1 MTINISI
8 QDVVDNLHP
17 KITVLGVGGSGGNA
31 VNNMINANLEGVDFL
46 IANTDAQALQI
57 SKCPNKIQLGL
68 NSTKGLGAGMRP
80 DIGKQAAEEAI
91 QDLSEK
97 FDGSHMLFIAAG
109 MGGGTGTGAAPVIA
123 KLAREKGILT
133 VGVVT
138 KPFHF
143 EGSQRMKLA
152 DKGIEELQQYVD
164 TLLTIPNQNLF
175 RIANE
180 KTTFSDAF
188 KMADDVLYAG
198 VRGVTDLM
206 VQPGM
211 INLDFSDIKTVMS
224 EMGKAMMGTGEASG
238 EARAIAAAEA
248 AIANPLID
256 DVSLKGAKGLIINIT
271 GGKDITLYEV
281 DEAANRIKQ
290 EVDEEANI
298 IYGTTC
304 DERLEGLVRVSI
316 VATGI
321 DANINKLA
329 KPIENFAPI
338 NINNEIYKN
347 DNVET
352 NEQNNDQVNSIASNY
367 EDKLIDTTSEKDKN
381 FIEENINMDHV
392 NINEQKTEDLDTELI
407 SENDHQ
413 DVVENISIETNDILE
428 EKTNE
433 ILEEETNDIL
443 EEDLKHDHALKDEEN
458 NTTNEASVRRLSLFD
473 TLTTESTE
481 TPADNIN
488 LTEKTEPILS
498 PSEEVLDTSK
508 SEDLPIKD
516 ELINEFDAEE
526 KHSIDADNEFNH
538 YASAVKVENDWYY
551 FDSNL
556 EPEYD
561 RYSSDI
567 YNEILAGESARLSKL
582 YPKYKWV
589 EIKEGMIYNSN
600 RNVFPAKNGLLIQ
613 QIAPLNQP
621 LPVITLD
628 ADLEQMLIKMAR
640 QSGEEGLVLDNELA
654 QKLLTKIAET
664 TQKLSN
670 EGKTAALVVSPAIRR
685 QFSAIV
691 RQHVEEMI
699 VLAFTEL
706 PDNRK
711 INVVASIAG

>member
-8 QDVVDNLHP
+8 QDVAQNLHP

-57 SKCPNKIQLGL
+57 SNCPNKIQLGL

-80 DIGKQAAEEAI
+80 DIGRQAAEEAI
-91 QDLSEK
+91 QDLNEK
-97 FDGSHMLFIAAG
+97 FEGSHMLFIAAG

-152 DKGIEELQQYVD
+152 EKGIEELQQYVD

-224 EMGKAMMGTGEASG
+224 EMGKAMMGTGEAQG
-238 EARAIAAAEA
+238 EGRAIAAAEA

-290 EVDEEANI
+290 EIDEEANI

-304 DERLEGLVRVSI
+304 DDRLEGVVRVSI

-321 DANINKLA
+321 DSNNNLSA

-338 NINNEIYKN
+338 NINNDIYKL
-347 DNVET
+347 DVEK
-352 NEQNNDQVNSIASNY
+352 S
-367 EDKLIDTTSEKDKN
+367 DTSTEN
-381 FIEENINMDHV
+381 TIMQENI
-392 NINEQKTEDLDTELI
+392 L
-407 SENDHQ
+407 
-413 DVVENISIETNDILE
+413 
-428 EKTNE
+428 
-433 ILEEETNDIL
+433 
-443 EEDLKHDHALKDEEN
+443 DEEN
-458 NTTNEASVRRLSLFD
+458 SPENNLNEVSDEEFIDSVNSTNNDSQNETKIEEISSADFEENVDNTVFEQNVTSESDIVSDNISSTSADIEKPHDASVRRLSLFD
-473 TLTTESTE
+473 TLETE
-481 TPADNIN
+481 NN
-488 LTEKTEPILS
+488 LENLSSGAGVLEKTEPVFAS
-498 PSEEVLDTSK
+498 SEEKIEENNTEKDNLNINQKEEFTPEETDSSEIDDDFNQETEEELLDIPTF
-508 SEDLPIKD
+508 L
-516 ELINEFDAEE
+516 
-526 KHSIDADNEFNH
+526 
-538 YASAVKVENDWYY
+538 
-551 FDSNL
+551 
-556 EPEYD
+556 
-561 RYSSDI
+561 
-567 YNEILAGESARLSKL
+567 
-582 YPKYKWV
+582 
-589 EIKEGMIYNSN
+589 
-600 RNVFPAKNGLLIQ
+600 
-613 QIAPLNQP
+613 
-621 LPVITLD
+621 
-628 ADLEQMLIKMAR
+628 
-640 QSGEEGLVLDNELA
+640 
-654 QKLLTKIAET
+654 
-664 TQKLSN
+664 
-670 EGKTAALVVSPAIRR
+670 RR
-685 QFSAIV
+685 QA
-691 RQHVEEMI
+691 
-699 VLAFTEL
+699 
-706 PDNRK
+706 N
-711 INVVASIAG
+711 

>member
-8 QDVVDNLHP
+8 QDVDQNLHP

-68 NSTKGLGAGMRP
+68 NSTRGLGAGMRP
-80 DIGKQAAEEAI
+80 EIGRKAAEEAI

-97 FDGSHMLFIAAG
+97 FDGCHMLFVAAG

-152 DKGIEELQQYVD
+152 EKGIEELQQYVD

-180 KTTFSDAF
+180 KTTFADAF

-238 EARAIAAAEA
+238 DGRAIAAAEA

-290 EVDEEANI
+290 EIDENANI

-321 DANINKLA
+321 DAEMSINA
-329 KPIENFAPI
+329 NPMENFAPI
-338 NINNEIYKN
+338 NLNNEIYKKEL
-347 DNVET
+347 D
-352 NEQNNDQVNSIASNY
+352 S
-367 EDKLIDTTSEKDKN
+367 SEKLN
-381 FIEENINMDHV
+381 FESNEE
-392 NINEQKTEDLDTELI
+392 
-407 SENDHQ
+407 
-413 DVVENISIETNDILE
+413 VENISNQTQENHSHNINSYPSDDLGIEESTLQELNQSSDLAS
-428 EKTNE
+428 NE
-433 ILEEETNDIL
+433 LKEETDTIPHSENESLPISKNDVSEETSELIMDKKHEVL
-443 EEDLKHDHALKDEEN
+443 EQNDEP
-458 NTTNEASVRRLSLFD
+458 SVRRLSLFD
-473 TLTTESTE
+473 TLTNEKSESV
-481 TPADNIN
+481 PIN
-488 LTEKTEPILS
+488 KNEEVEKSEPIIES
-498 PSEEVLDTSK
+498 NDSASFVSEY
-508 SEDLPIKD
+508 SEDNNSENSL
-516 ELINEFDAEE
+516 NEFDGEDRISSEE
-526 KHSIDADNEFNH
+526 DEEFNQ
-538 YASAVKVENDWYY
+538 ETEEE
-551 FDSNL
+551 L
-556 EPEYD
+556 L
-561 RYSSDI
+561 DI
-567 YNEILAGESARLSKL
+567 PTFL
-582 YPKYKWV
+582 
-589 EIKEGMIYNSN
+589 
-600 RNVFPAKNGLLIQ
+600 
-613 QIAPLNQP
+613 
-621 LPVITLD
+621 
-628 ADLEQMLIKMAR
+628 
-640 QSGEEGLVLDNELA
+640 
-654 QKLLTKIAET
+654 
-664 TQKLSN
+664 
-670 EGKTAALVVSPAIRR
+670 RR
-685 QFSAIV
+685 QA
-691 RQHVEEMI
+691 
-699 VLAFTEL
+699 
-706 PDNRK
+706 N
-711 INVVASIAG
+711 

>member
-8 QDVVDNLHP
+8 QDVGQNLHP

-57 SKCPNKIQLGL
+57 SNCPNKIQLGL

-80 DIGKQAAEEAI
+80 DIGRQAAEEAL
-91 QDLSEK
+91 QDLTEK
-97 FDGSHMLFIAAG
+97 LEGSHMLFIAAG

-152 DKGIEELQQYVD
+152 EKGIEELQQYVD

-224 EMGKAMMGTGEASG
+224 EMGKAMMGTGEAQG
-238 EARAIAAAEA
+238 EGRAIAAAEA

-304 DERLEGLVRVSI
+304 DERLEGVVRVSI

-321 DANINKLA
+321 DANINISA

-338 NINNEIYKN
+338 NINNDIYK
-347 DNVET
+347 
-352 NEQNNDQVNSIASNY
+352 Q
-367 EDKLIDTTSEKDKN
+367 
-381 FIEENINMDHV
+381 
-392 NINEQKTEDLDTELI
+392 DTEESESLSESTI
-407 SENDHQ
+407 LQENDSK
-413 DVVENISIETNDILE
+413 DGII
-428 EKTNE
+428 
-433 ILEEETNDIL
+433 
-443 EEDLKHDHALKDEEN
+443 LKDEINDISNERIHNGEHSHNIDLDEKTKTDQIEDSSLEEN
-458 NTTNEASVRRLSLFD
+458 TNHRVFEQNEVLETEDQIETDNIPKEVSSSSLHIEKQNETTVRRLSLFD
-473 TLTTESTE
+473 TLSTE
-481 TPADNIN
+481 NTSEDITSVNDIQ
-488 LTEKTEPILS
+488 EKTEP
-498 PSEEVLDTSK
+498 VLDSSDERIGENTS
-508 SEDLPIKD
+508 EGNDFT
-516 ELINEFDAEE
+516 INEKEEFSAEE
-526 KHSIDADNEFNH
+526 TEVSELDDEFNQ
-538 YASAVKVENDWYY
+538 ETEEE
-551 FDSNL
+551 L
-556 EPEYD
+556 L
-561 RYSSDI
+561 DI
-567 YNEILAGESARLSKL
+567 PTFL
-582 YPKYKWV
+582 
-589 EIKEGMIYNSN
+589 
-600 RNVFPAKNGLLIQ
+600 
-613 QIAPLNQP
+613 
-621 LPVITLD
+621 
-628 ADLEQMLIKMAR
+628 
-640 QSGEEGLVLDNELA
+640 
-654 QKLLTKIAET
+654 
-664 TQKLSN
+664 
-670 EGKTAALVVSPAIRR
+670 RR
-685 QFSAIV
+685 QA
-691 RQHVEEMI
+691 
-699 VLAFTEL
+699 
-706 PDNRK
+706 N
-711 INVVASIAG
+711 

>member
-8 QDVVDNLHP
+8 QDVAQNLHP

-57 SKCPNKIQLGL
+57 SSCPNKIQLGL

-80 DIGKQAAEEAI
+80 DIGRQAAEEAI

-97 FDGSHMLFIAAG
+97 FEGSHMLFIAAG

-152 DKGIEELQQYVD
+152 EKGIEELQQYVD

-224 EMGKAMMGTGEASG
+224 EMGKAMMGTGEAQG
-238 EARAIAAAEA
+238 DGRAIAAAEA

-304 DERLEGLVRVSI
+304 DERLEGVVRVSI

-321 DANINKLA
+321 DAKNNISA
-329 KPIENFAPI
+329 KPIESFAPI
-338 NINNEIYKN
+338 NINNDIYKQDIEKSELLSESN
-347 DNVET
+347 ILQEKASQDGSILDEEINELANEGMLNNQNFDNVNEDEQTNTNQLET
-352 NEQNNDQVNSIASNY
+352 SS
-367 EDKLIDTTSEKDKN
+367 L
-381 FIEENINMDHV
+381 EENIDDKAFFQ
-392 NINEQKTEDLDTELI
+392 NEATETLDQVETENT
-407 SENDHQ
+407 S
-413 DVVENISIETNDILE
+413 VEVSKSSLE
-428 EKTNE
+428 IDKP
-433 ILEEETNDIL
+433 
-443 EEDLKHDHALKDEEN
+443 
-458 NTTNEASVRRLSLFD
+458 NEASVRRLSLFD
-473 TLTTESTE
+473 TLSTE
-481 TPADNIN
+481 KKSEDIA
-488 LTEKTEPILS
+488 TETSILAKTEPVFAS
-498 PSEEVLDTSK
+498 SEEKIEENDSK
-508 SEDLPIKD
+508 DNYSEDDNSSIIEK
-516 ELINEFDAEE
+516 EEFSAEE
-526 KHSIDADNEFNH
+526 SETSEIDEEFNQ
-538 YASAVKVENDWYY
+538 ETEEE
-551 FDSNL
+551 L
-556 EPEYD
+556 L
-561 RYSSDI
+561 DI
-567 YNEILAGESARLSKL
+567 PTFL
-582 YPKYKWV
+582 
-589 EIKEGMIYNSN
+589 
-600 RNVFPAKNGLLIQ
+600 
-613 QIAPLNQP
+613 
-621 LPVITLD
+621 
-628 ADLEQMLIKMAR
+628 
-640 QSGEEGLVLDNELA
+640 
-654 QKLLTKIAET
+654 
-664 TQKLSN
+664 
-670 EGKTAALVVSPAIRR
+670 RR
-685 QFSAIV
+685 QA
-691 RQHVEEMI
+691 
-699 VLAFTEL
+699 
-706 PDNRK
+706 N
-711 INVVASIAG
+711 

>member
-1 MTINISI
+1 MTINISL
-8 QDVVDNLHP
+8 QDIAQNLHP

-46 IANTDAQALQI
+46 IANTDSQALQI

-80 DIGKQAAEEAI
+80 DIGRQAAEEAI
-91 QDLSEK
+91 QDLNEK
-97 FDGSHMLFIAAG
+97 FEGSHMLFIAAG

-152 DKGIEELQQYVD
+152 EKGIEELQQYVD

-238 EARAIAAAEA
+238 DGRAIAAAEA

-304 DERLEGLVRVSI
+304 DDRLEGLVRVSI

-321 DANINKLA
+321 DANLNISA
-329 KPIENFAPI
+329 SPIEKFAPI

-347 DNVET
+347 EEVKVDNQSEPLESSLGKNIET
-352 NEQNNDQVNSIASNY
+352 EVYNNQTNN
-367 EDKLIDTTSEKDKN
+367 IDTLEDDNIIVDDIKIDNDIENSFSKNLETEDQDNELKVDDDNTNQDIHSE
-381 FIEENINMDHV
+381 IEITENIP
-392 NINEQKTEDLDTELI
+392 
-407 SENDHQ
+407 ENF
-413 DVVENISIETNDILE
+413 
-428 EKTNE
+428 
-433 ILEEETNDIL
+433 EETDKVS
-443 EEDLKHDHALKDEEN
+443 E
-458 NTTNEASVRRLSLFD
+458 TSVRRLSLFD
-473 TLTTESTE
+473 TLSTESLGSTSN
-481 TPADNIN
+481 DNSIN
-488 LTEKTEPILS
+488 DKSEPTLS
-498 PSEEVLDTSK
+498 SDDMDIRVEHSKENELLEEIDKEFNPDENDTS
-508 SEDLPIKD
+508 
-516 ELINEFDAEE
+516 ELEE
-526 KHSIDADNEFNH
+526 EFNQ
-538 YASAVKVENDWYY
+538 ENEEE
-551 FDSNL
+551 L
-556 EPEYD
+556 L
-561 RYSSDI
+561 DI
-567 YNEILAGESARLSKL
+567 PTFL
-582 YPKYKWV
+582 
-589 EIKEGMIYNSN
+589 
-600 RNVFPAKNGLLIQ
+600 
-613 QIAPLNQP
+613 
-621 LPVITLD
+621 
-628 ADLEQMLIKMAR
+628 
-640 QSGEEGLVLDNELA
+640 
-654 QKLLTKIAET
+654 
-664 TQKLSN
+664 
-670 EGKTAALVVSPAIRR
+670 RR
-685 QFSAIV
+685 QA
-691 RQHVEEMI
+691 
-699 VLAFTEL
+699 
-706 PDNRK
+706 N
-711 INVVASIAG
+711 

>member
-8 QDVVDNLHP
+8 QDVAQNLHP

-57 SKCPNKIQLGL
+57 SSCPNKIQLGL

-80 DIGKQAAEEAI
+80 DIGRQAAEEAI

-97 FDGSHMLFIAAG
+97 FEGSHMLFIAAG

-152 DKGIEELQQYVD
+152 EKGIEELQQYVD

-224 EMGKAMMGTGEASG
+224 EMGKAMMGTGEAQG
-238 EARAIAAAEA
+238 EGRAIAAAEA

-304 DERLEGLVRVSI
+304 DDRLEGVVRVSI

-321 DANINKLA
+321 DANNNISA

-338 NINNEIYKN
+338 NINNDIYKQDIEKSESLTEN
-347 DNVET
+347 ILQENSLQDESILDEEINEISNEEILNNQNSENIDLDEQTNINQIET
-352 NEQNNDQVNSIASNY
+352 SS
-367 EDKLIDTTSEKDKN
+367 L
-381 FIEENINMDHV
+381 EENIDDKV
-392 NINEQKTEDLDTELI
+392 FEQNEVSEAADQIETDNI
-407 SENDHQ
+407 SEEVSNSSSH
-413 DVVENISIETNDILE
+413 IE
-428 EKTNE
+428 KPNE
-433 ILEEETNDIL
+433 T
-443 EEDLKHDHALKDEEN
+443 
-458 NTTNEASVRRLSLFD
+458 SVRRLSLFD
-473 TLTTESTE
+473 TLSTE
-481 TPADNIN
+481 NKSEDIASENEV
-488 LTEKTEPILS
+488 LTKTEPVFAS
-498 PSEEVLDTSK
+498 SEEKIEEND
-508 SEDLPIKD
+508 SEDKNSEDNNLSID
-516 ELINEFDAEE
+516 EKEEFSAEE
-526 KHSIDADNEFNH
+526 TESSEIDDEFNQ
-538 YASAVKVENDWYY
+538 ETEEE
-551 FDSNL
+551 L
-556 EPEYD
+556 L
-561 RYSSDI
+561 DI
-567 YNEILAGESARLSKL
+567 PTFL
-582 YPKYKWV
+582 
-589 EIKEGMIYNSN
+589 
-600 RNVFPAKNGLLIQ
+600 
-613 QIAPLNQP
+613 
-621 LPVITLD
+621 
-628 ADLEQMLIKMAR
+628 
-640 QSGEEGLVLDNELA
+640 
-654 QKLLTKIAET
+654 
-664 TQKLSN
+664 
-670 EGKTAALVVSPAIRR
+670 RR
-685 QFSAIV
+685 QA
-691 RQHVEEMI
+691 
-699 VLAFTEL
+699 
-706 PDNRK
+706 N
-711 INVVASIAG
+711 

>member
-8 QDVVDNLHP
+8 QDVDQNLHP

-57 SKCPNKIQLGL
+57 SKCQNKIQLGL

-80 DIGKQAAEEAI
+80 DIGRQAAEEAI

-152 DKGIEELQQYVD
+152 EKGIEELQQYVD

-224 EMGKAMMGTGEASG
+224 EMGKAMMGTGEAQG
-238 EARAIAAAEA
+238 EGRAIAAAEA

-290 EVDEEANI
+290 EIDDNANI

-304 DERLEGLVRVSI
+304 DDRLEGLVRVSI

-321 DANINKLA
+321 DANTNIV
-329 KPIENFAPI
+329 ENQTEKFIPI
-338 NINNEIYKN
+338 NL
-347 DNVET
+347 
-352 NEQNNDQVNSIASNY
+352 NNDLYKQKSSESNIATPNLNLS
-367 EDKLIDTTSEKDKN
+367 SESQND
-381 FIEENINMDHV
+381 ENI
-392 NINEQKTEDLDTELI
+392 EL
-407 SENDHQ
+407 
-413 DVVENISIETNDILE
+413 ETNDKLSE
-428 EKTNE
+428 ENLVAEANNVNDELTNFD
-433 ILEEETNDIL
+433 EEELNQHQSKIVENEKIDI
-443 EEDLKHDHALKDEEN
+443 EN
-458 NTTNEASVRRLSLFD
+458 NYDESFSQHLNNNKNILDENTNNDVDEVEKEVQPAVRRLSLFD
-473 TLTTESTE
+473 SLTTEKSYTSNDE
-481 TPADNIN
+481 ISNDD
-488 LTEKTEPILS
+488 KSEPILDDS
-498 PSEEVLDTSK
+498 NVVKSNYETSDEIESEEISQK
-508 SEDLPIKD
+508 
-516 ELINEFDAEE
+516 EFDPEE
-526 KHSIDADNEFNH
+526 KKVDLDQEFNQ
-538 YASAVKVENDWYY
+538 ENEEE
-551 FDSNL
+551 L
-556 EPEYD
+556 L
-561 RYSSDI
+561 DI
-567 YNEILAGESARLSKL
+567 PTFL
-582 YPKYKWV
+582 
-589 EIKEGMIYNSN
+589 
-600 RNVFPAKNGLLIQ
+600 
-613 QIAPLNQP
+613 
-621 LPVITLD
+621 
-628 ADLEQMLIKMAR
+628 
-640 QSGEEGLVLDNELA
+640 
-654 QKLLTKIAET
+654 
-664 TQKLSN
+664 
-670 EGKTAALVVSPAIRR
+670 RR
-685 QFSAIV
+685 QA
-691 RQHVEEMI
+691 
-699 VLAFTEL
+699 
-706 PDNRK
+706 N
-711 INVVASIAG
+711 

>member
-8 QDVVDNLHP
+8 QDVAQNLHP
-17 KITVLGVGGSGGNA
+17 KITVLGAGGSGGNA

-57 SKCPNKIQLGL
+57 SSCPNKIQLGL

-80 DIGKQAAEEAI
+80 DIGRQAAEEAI

-97 FDGSHMLFIAAG
+97 LEGSHMLFIAAG

-152 DKGIEELQQYVD
+152 EKGIDELQQYVD

-224 EMGKAMMGTGEASG
+224 EMGKAMMGTGEAQG
-238 EARAIAAAEA
+238 EGRAIAAAEA

-304 DERLEGLVRVSI
+304 DDRLEGVVRVSI

-321 DANINKLA
+321 DANNNTSA
-329 KPIENFAPI
+329 KPIDSFPQI
-338 NINNEIYKN
+338 NINNDIYKKN
-347 DNVET
+347 IEKSELMPESTILHENALEDGIILDEEINEIANEGMLNNQTSDNIHLDKQTNINQIET
-352 NEQNNDQVNSIASNY
+352 SS
-367 EDKLIDTTSEKDKN
+367 L
-381 FIEENINMDHV
+381 EENIDDKAIV
-392 NINEQKTEDLDTELI
+392 QNEASETLD
-407 SENDHQ
+407 Q
-413 DVVENISIETNDILE
+413 IETNNISGEVSRSSMDID
-428 EKTNE
+428 KP
-433 ILEEETNDIL
+433 
-443 EEDLKHDHALKDEEN
+443 
-458 NTTNEASVRRLSLFD
+458 NEASVRRLSLFD
-473 TLTTESTE
+473 TLTTENKSE
-481 TPADNIN
+481 DIAEENDI
-488 LTEKTEPILS
+488 LTKTEPVFAS
-498 PSEEVLDTSK
+498 SEEK
-508 SEDLPIKD
+508 IEENESEHNNSEEDNLSIVEK
-516 ELINEFDAEE
+516 EEFSAEE
-526 KHSIDADNEFNH
+526 SETSEIDDEFNQ
-538 YASAVKVENDWYY
+538 ETEEE
-551 FDSNL
+551 L
-556 EPEYD
+556 L
-561 RYSSDI
+561 DI
-567 YNEILAGESARLSKL
+567 PTFL
-582 YPKYKWV
+582 
-589 EIKEGMIYNSN
+589 
-600 RNVFPAKNGLLIQ
+600 
-613 QIAPLNQP
+613 
-621 LPVITLD
+621 
-628 ADLEQMLIKMAR
+628 
-640 QSGEEGLVLDNELA
+640 
-654 QKLLTKIAET
+654 
-664 TQKLSN
+664 
-670 EGKTAALVVSPAIRR
+670 RR
-685 QFSAIV
+685 QA
-691 RQHVEEMI
+691 
-699 VLAFTEL
+699 
-706 PDNRK
+706 N
-711 INVVASIAG
+711 